1 MEGAGFDLE
10 DTHANLA
17 TVTDEDVFFK
27 AGLYHGPRDL
37 EIGGGLRLVNRHTH
51 FWHAVGLVAG
61 ALMREK
67 TIDGSDV
74 TALVRT
80 AEQDPIT

>member
-37 EIGGGLRLVNRHTH
+37 ESGTASVWSI
-51 FWHAVGLVAG
+51 
-61 ALMREK
+61 
-67 TIDGSDV
+67 V
-74 TALVRT
+74 TPT
-80 AEQDPIT
+80 SGMPWG